1 VLEKNEPMK
10 KLREY
15 IQHLG
20 ELKQEENERLQK
32 EREVKSSGNKKENN
46 SEELKQEKQN
56 ENPWNV
62 KWVIE

>member
-1 VLEKNEPMK
+1 MK